1 MNNERYILPDDS
13 HNLLLDF
20 EQIVINFIEC
30 RRLLQLVDLNVI
42 NINDNVINIMHVSRN
57 AINTI
62 NNEWYLNIANNNL
75 RWLPND
81 AIRNLHCII
90 RNILTLNNHVHM
102 IYQDDIR
109 VNYHIRRIPIQNL
122 NESVMYLQNYL
133 KNNQNNQNN

>member
-1 MNNERYILPDDS
+1 LPDDS
-13 HNLLLDF
+13 HTLLLDF
-20 EQIVINFIEC
+20 EQIVSNFIEC
-30 RRLLQLVDLNVI
+30 RRLLHLVDLNVI
-42 NINDNVINIMHVSRN
+42 NINDNVINIMQVSRN

-102 IYQDDIR
+102 IYQDDIH

-122 NESVMYLQNYL
+122 NESVVYLQNYL
-133 KNNQNNQNN
+133 KNNQNNQNNIH